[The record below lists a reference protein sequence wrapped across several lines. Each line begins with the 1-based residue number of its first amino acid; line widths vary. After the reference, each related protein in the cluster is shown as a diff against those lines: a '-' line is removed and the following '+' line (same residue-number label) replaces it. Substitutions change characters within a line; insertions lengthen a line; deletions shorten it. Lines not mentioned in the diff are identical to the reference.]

1 MPHGLRLFCTM
12 QHHSQHAS
20 HPAPQELATGEWVVD
35 SGVICDYL
43 EGAFPQP
50 PLGTVEGSP
59 QM

>member
-1 MPHGLRLFCTM
+1 M